1 MSSDGLR
8 LIRDAAHHRSISKAA
23 QLSGISQSAASQ
35 QIQERERALGVE
47 LFDRSTRPLS
57 LTPAGKV
64 FVDYCREVLRRRDEM
79 LASIELL
86 KRQANGIVRLAAIYS
101 VGLSEMAE
109 IETAFAA
116 RFPQGELR
124 VAYLRPEK
132 VYEAVAEDE
141 ADIGLVSYAES
152 TRDVVALP
160 WRLEEMVVAVA
171 PTHPLAQLRAVTAD
185 RLNGQVFIGFDQD
198 LPIQAQIERY
208 FREHKVSVHT
218 SLRFDNVQMIKEA
231 VAHGAGLCI
240 MPRRVLREELEQKRL
255 AVLNLNPAELFRP
268 VGIIHRRRK
277 VFNAVAGGL
286 LKLLLDKEETPVPQI
301 AAVAET
307 TP

>member
-1 MSSDGLR
+1 VSSDSLR

-35 QIQERERALGVE
+35 QIQERERTLGVE

-57 LTPAGKV
+57 LTPAGKL
-64 FVDYCREVLRRRDEM
+64 FVDYCRDVLRRREEM
-79 LASIELL
+79 LASIEVL
-86 KRQANGIVRLAAIYS
+86 KQQANGIVRLVAIYS

-109 IETAFAA
+109 IESAFAA

-124 VAYLRPEK
+124 VSYLRPEK
-132 VYEAVAEDE
+132 IYEAVSEDE

-171 PTHPLAQLRAVTAD
+171 PTHRLAGARAVSAPQ
-185 RLNGQVFIGFDQD
+185 LSGEVFIGFDLD
-198 LPIQAQIERY
+198 LPIQSQIDRY
-208 FREHKVSVHT
+208 FREHKVTVRT
-218 SLRFDNVQMIKEA
+218 VLRFDNIQMIKEA
-231 VAHGAGLCI
+231 VAHGAGVSI

-255 AVLNLNPAELFRP
+255 MALNLNPAELYRP

-286 LKLLLDKEETPVPQI
+286 LTLLQEKQEKEETPAWNVST
-301 AAVAET
+301 AH
-307 TP
+307 